1 MSIAP
6 PFGVFSK
13 RNSSVRPSDRRPP
26 AVPRGRAG
34 GRGGPPGNVTGPRPS
49 FEDVYRATFPLVWR
63 LLRRLGVPEPDQ
75 PDIAQEAFLRAF
87 QELNT
92 RDTSVDLVGWIC
104 QVTNHAATRHRRL
117 SRNYRELLAN
127 KAEDLADRAGDT
139 RLIEG
144 VARRE
149 RWRLVD
155 HLVQSIEDGRERL
168 VFVMHD
174 LEQRTIADIT
184 RALGI
189 PRRTARDRL
198 EMGRERF
205 RAAVNALHPADR
217 EVLGVRRF
225 GIFPFFVLDLARL
238 AEAERHLAERT
249 AEVQERIWRLLQERM
264 RPIANGGR
272 APRGAVRRALGR
284 IPHSASHALGAGLI
298 VFLVGAVVGLFAHPR
313 LPAPESEAPVRIT
326 PDDVGVTGPTTTP
339 AADDGATMTPAGS
352 TSSAMVASWTGA
364 AARSSTLDVAPAS
377 RRATDIPGAG
387 LDLRGED
394 KTLLDRARAH
404 LGRRTPRP
412 DLALENLRRHAQE
425 YPNSPRAQDREALLA
440 LALAAQTNQ
449 AAAGATN
456 PTQGDGR

>member
-1 MSIAP
+1 M
-6 PFGVFSK
+6 
-13 RNSSVRPSDRRPP
+13 RPSDRRPP

-34 GRGGPPGNVTGPRPS
+34 GGSEPPGNVTGPRPS

-63 LLRRLGVPEPDQ
+63 LLRRSGIPEPDQ

-104 QVTNHAATRHRRL
+104 QITNHAATRHRRL
-117 SRNYRELLAN
+117 RRNDRELLAN
-127 KAEDLADRAGDT
+127 EAGDLAGRVGDT

-155 HLVQSIEDGRERL
+155 HLVQSIEDGRARL
-168 VFVMHD
+168 VFIMHD

-217 EVLGVRRF
+217 EVLGVRRS
-225 GIFPFFVLDLARL
+225 GMFPFFVLDLARI
-238 AEAERHLAERT
+238 AEAERHLDERT
-249 AEVQERIWRLLQERM
+249 AAVQERIWRLLQERM
-264 RPIANGGR
+264 RPVANGGQ

-284 IPHSASHALGAGLI
+284 IPHSSAQALGAGLI
-298 VFLVGAVVGLFAHPR
+298 VFLVGAVVGLFARPH
-313 LPAPESEAPVRIT
+313 LPALASEAPVRIT
-326 PDDVGVTGPTTTP
+326 PDDVLILTGATTTP
-339 AADDGATMTPAGS
+339 AAYDVATMTPAGS

-364 AARSSTLDVAPAS
+364 TPRSSTLDVAPAS
-377 RRATDIPGAG
+377 RRAADIPGAG
-387 LDLRGED
+387 RDLRGED

-404 LGRRTPRP
+404 LGRRTSRP
-412 DLALENLRRHAQE
+412 DLALENLRRHARE
-425 YPNSPRAQDREALLA
+425 YPNSPRARDREALLALA

-449 AAAGATN
+449 AAAAGATN
-456 PTQGDGR
+456 LTPGDGQ

>member
-1 MSIAP
+1 M
-6 PFGVFSK
+6 
-13 RNSSVRPSDRRPP
+13 RPSDRRPP
-26 AVPRGRAG
+26 ATPRGRAG
-34 GRGGPPGNVTGPRPS
+34 GGEGPPGNVAGPS

-63 LLRRLGVPEPDQ
+63 LLRRLGIPEPDQ
-75 PDIAQEAFLRAF
+75 PDIAQEAFLRAS
-87 QELNT
+87 QELKT
-92 RDTSVDLVGWIC
+92 RDPSVDLVGWIC

-127 KAEDLADRAGDT
+127 NAEDLADRAGDT

-155 HLVQSIEDGRERL
+155 YLVQSIEDGRERL

-174 LEQRTIADIT
+174 LEQMTIADIT

-217 EVLGVRRF
+217 DVLGVRRS
-225 GIFPFFVLDLARL
+225 GIFPFFMLDLARL
-238 AEAERHLAERT
+238 AEAERHLDERT
-249 AEVQERIWRLLQERM
+249 AEVQERIWTLLQERM
-264 RPIANGGR
+264 RPIANSGR

-284 IPHSASHALGAGLI
+284 MPHSAEQALGAGLM
-298 VFLVGAVVGLFAHPR
+298 VFLVGAVVGLFAQPHV
-313 LPAPESEAPVRIT
+313 PALASEAPVRIT
-326 PDDVGVTGPTTTP
+326 PDDVVIPTGAPTTST
-339 AADDGATMTPAGS
+339 ADDGATTAPAGS

-364 AARSSTLDVAPAS
+364 APRSSAREVAPAS
-377 RRATDIPGAG
+377 RRATDIPRAD

-394 KTLLDRARAH
+394 KTLIDRARAH
-404 LGRRTPRP
+404 LGPRTSRP

-425 YPNSPRAQDREALLA
+425 YPNSPRARDRKALLA
-440 LALAAQTNQ
+440 LALAAQANQ
-449 AAAGATN
+449 SAAAGATN
-456 PTQGDGR
+456 LTPGDGQ